1 MKRTS
6 FTIDD
11 LQKSVPQ
18 EIKNEV
24 DLEFD
29 ISSRIY
35 DLMQSRGLSKSE
47 FASSIGCRPS
57 EVTKWLCGQHNFTI
71 RTLAKL
77 SAFFGEPL
85 VSVCGA
91 E

>member
-6 FTIDD
+6 FTISD
-11 LQKSVPQ
+11 LQKHVPQ
-18 EIKNEV
+18 DIKNEV

-29 ISSRIY
+29 ISDRIY
-35 DLMQSRGLSKSE
+35 NLMQSRGLSKSE
-47 FASSIGCRPS
+47 FAAQMGCRPS

-71 RTLAKL
+71 RTISKL

-85 VSVCGA
+85 IHVCGA
-91 E
+91 

>member
-6 FTIDD
+6 FTISEMQERV
-11 LQKSVPQ
+11 LA
-18 EIKNEV
+18 EIKTEV
-24 DLEFD
+24 DWEFD

-35 DLMQSRGLSKSE
+35 ELMQNHGLSKSE
-47 FASSIGCRPS
+47 FAASIGCRPS

-77 SAFFGEPL
+77 SEFFGEPL
-85 VSVCGA
+85 ISVNG
-91 E
+91 